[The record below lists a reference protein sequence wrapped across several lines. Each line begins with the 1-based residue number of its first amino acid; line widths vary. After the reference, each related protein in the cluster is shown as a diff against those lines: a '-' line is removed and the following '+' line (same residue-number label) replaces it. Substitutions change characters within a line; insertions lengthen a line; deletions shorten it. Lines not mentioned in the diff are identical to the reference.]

1 MMLTF
6 NVQITEGIIYD
17 AINGAVKQCLP
28 ALARQI
34 AGVDADDKKTGE
46 LIASSSFGI
55 LRNGKPLTTEKI
67 REVKDKPLTRAVKY
81 SAVVTVGGVTVTI
94 GI

>member
-1 MMLTF
+1 MLNF
-6 NVQITEGIIYD
+6 SVQITEGIIYD
-17 AINGAVKQCLP
+17 AIGGAVKQCLP

-34 AGVDADDKKTGE
+34 AGPDADESRTGE
-46 LIASSSFGI
+46 LITSSGFAI
-55 LRNGKPLTTEKI
+55 LRNGKPVTAEKI

-81 SAVVTVGGVTVTI
+81 SAVVTIGGVTVAI

>member
-34 AGVDADDKKTGE
+34 AGADADERKTGE
-46 LIASSSFGI
+46 LITSSFGI
-55 LRNGKPLTTEKI
+55 LRNGKPVTAEKI